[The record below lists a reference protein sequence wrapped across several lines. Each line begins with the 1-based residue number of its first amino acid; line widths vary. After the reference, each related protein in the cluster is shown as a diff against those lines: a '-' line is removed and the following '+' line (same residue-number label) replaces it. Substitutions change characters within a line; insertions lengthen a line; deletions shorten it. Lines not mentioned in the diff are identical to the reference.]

1 MNKRT
6 LIVAAALFGIAPCP
20 AAWPQDTQTP
30 GGGAAGTAASGAAP
44 PAAGAPGSVIY
55 IGRDMPYRDTKA
67 IGRAILAECSLPQQG
82 AELLET
88 AARREGLNVLRDDE
102 AVKAGKGRV
111 LQVEIVNT
119 TSFGNAY
126 TGFHKAVEVKGRLTE
141 DGNEIGDFSGRR
153 DALSGALAFRGTCSA
168 LRRCLDSLTSDIAQ
182 WLKNPGKNS
191 RVGN

>member
-6 LIVAAALFGIAPCP
+6 LIVAAAIFGIAPCP

-30 GGGAAGTAASGAAP
+30 GRGAAGPAASGGGP

-88 AARREGLNVLRDDE
+88 AARREGLNVVRNDE

-111 LQVEIVNT
+111 LQDAKFNT
-119 TSFGNAY
+119 TSFGKTY
-126 TGFHKAVEVKGRLTE
+126 TGIYKTAQAKGR
-141 DGNEIGDFSGRR
+141 
-153 DALSGALAFRGTCSA
+153 
-168 LRRCLDSLTSDIAQ
+168 
-182 WLKNPGKNS
+182 
-191 RVGN
+191 

>member
-1 MNKRT
+1 M
-6 LIVAAALFGIAPCP
+6 AARHADPGRRRAGHRCFGC
-20 AAWPQDTQTP
+20 
-30 GGGAAGTAASGAAP
+30 GSAGCR
-44 PAAGAPGSVIY
+44 APGSVIY
-55 IGRDMPYRDTKA
+55 IGREMPFRDTKA

-88 AARREGLNVLRDDE
+88 AARREGLNVVRNDD

-111 LQVEIVNT
+111 LQVEIVDT